1 MESIKKIQILNANRS
16 YDDRGDIL
24 YCNEFDLVQK
34 KIKRFYQ
41 INNNN
46 INFVR
51 AWHGHKKEDKFL
63 LVLKGAFKI
72 CAVKV
77 DNWENPSL
85 KLPVKEFVVNAN
97 SPKIIYIPG
106 GFAHG
111 TQNLKSG
118 STLMVFS
125 TFSLKQTIKD
135 DYRFKSDLW
144 YDWNIN
150 YR

>member
-1 MESIKKIQILNANRS
+1 MKSTKNIQIVNVNRS
-16 YDDRGDIL
+16 YDDRGDLL
-24 YCNEFDLVQK
+24 YCNEFDLIQN

-51 AWHGHKKEDKFL
+51 AWHGHKKEEKFL

-72 CAVKV
+72 CAVKI
-77 DNWENPSL
+77 DNWKNPSL
-85 KLPVKEFVVNAN
+85 KLPVKEFVINAN
-97 SPKIIYIPG
+97 SPKIVHIPG

-111 TQNLKSG
+111 TQNLMSG
-118 STLMVFS
+118 SLLMVFS

-144 YDWNIN
+144 YDWSIKF
-150 YR
+150 R